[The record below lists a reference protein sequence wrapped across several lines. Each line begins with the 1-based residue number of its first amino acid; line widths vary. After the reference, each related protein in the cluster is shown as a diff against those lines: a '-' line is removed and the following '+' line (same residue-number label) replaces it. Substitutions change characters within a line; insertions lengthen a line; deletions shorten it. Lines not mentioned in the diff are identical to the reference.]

1 MHDPDTALQAGAIPA
16 SRSTRLPSY
25 LNAAE
30 PGPWAMF
37 LEQLD
42 RVEPHLGD
50 LARWTDTLRRPKRTL
65 VVDIPVRMDDGRIE
79 HFEGFRVH
87 HNLSRGPGK
96 GGVRFHPA
104 VNLSEVMALAGWMTI
119 KNAAVNLPYGGAKG
133 GVRVDP
139 AQLSRTELE
148 RLTRRYTS
156 ELGDL
161 IGPDRDIP
169 APDVGTNDQVMA
181 WMMDTYAINQGTTQT
196 GVVTGKPISM
206 GGSLG
211 RRDATGRGCFVVARE
226 AMKRLNREMAGARI
240 AIQGFGNV
248 GNASA
253 RVFHDEGAR
262 IVAIQDVHG
271 TLVNEAGIDP
281 HALLRHLSV
290 DGGTWTDFPQA
301 SLVPSEQFWSVDC
314 DVMVPAALEG
324 QITRDNARQIRARL
338 VVEGANGPTTPEA
351 EDILHDQGCTVLPDV
366 LANAGGVTVSY
377 FEWVQNATSFFWTEQ
392 DIHARLDR
400 VLSEAFDSI
409 WRSAQDKRVNLRT
422 ATFITACSRVLEA
435 RALRGLY
442 P

>member
-1 MHDPDTALQAGAIPA
+1 MQSAPD
-16 SRSTRLPSY
+16 STRLPSY
-25 LNAAE
+25 LNADQ

-37 LEQLD
+37 LQQLD
-42 RVEPHLGD
+42 RVEPHLGE

-65 VVDIPVRMDDGRIE
+65 VVDVPVRMDDGRIV
-79 HFEGFRVH
+79 HFEGFRVQ

-104 VNLSEVMALAGWMTI
+104 VNLSEVMALSGWMTI

-139 AQLSRTELE
+139 AQLTRGELE

-161 IGPDRDIP
+161 IGADRDIP

-181 WMMDTYAINQGTTQT
+181 WMMDTYAINHGSMQT
-196 GVVTGKPISM
+196 GVVTGKPITM

-211 RRDATGRGCFVVARE
+211 RRDATGRGCYVVARE
-226 AMKRLNREMAGARI
+226 AMRRLGMQVAGSRVAV
-240 AIQGFGNV
+240 QGFGNV
-248 GNASA
+248 GNAAA

-262 IVAIQDVHG
+262 VVALQDVGG
-271 TLVNEAGIDP
+271 TLLNEAGIDP
-281 HALLRHLSV
+281 HDLLRHLREA
-290 DGGTWTDFPQA
+290 GGTWANYPRATLLPADDFWA
-301 SLVPSEQFWSVDC
+301 VPCEVL
-314 DVMVPAALEG
+314 VPAALEG
-324 QITRDNARQIRARL
+324 QITPEVATRIRARL
-338 VVEGANGPTTPEA
+338 IVEGANGPTTPEA
-351 EDILHDQGCTVLPDV
+351 EDMLHGQGCTVLPDV

-392 DIHARLDR
+392 DINARLDR

-409 WRSAQDKRVNLRT
+409 WHIAQERRVNLRT

-435 RALRGLY
+435 RAMRGLY